1 MYVKPQFDDPSKKPS
16 RCDWHSGQI
25 QKSQSGLYKPYRVCI
40 KITSSLTHD
49 LVGKGDVKALHMFY
63 YVFVNPSPLNT
74 RRHFWSNN
82 NQLTNQ
88 PQPTNQP
95 TTTN

>member
-25 QKSQSGLYKPYRVCI
+25 QKTQSGLYKPYRVCI
-40 KITSSLTHD
+40 NLTSPLTHD

-63 YVFVNPSPLNT
+63 QVFVNPSPLI
-74 RRHFWSNN
+74 
-82 NQLTNQ
+82 
-88 PQPTNQP
+88 PTIIR
-95 TTTN
+95 